1 VTRALVE
8 HWVAIVGEAG
18 RAAGRDL
25 ISRYGEPH
33 RRYHDVRHL
42 NDVLN
47 AVDELA
53 ADARDAD
60 AVRLAAWFHDAVYAT
75 AGTGGATSGGME
87 GGTESGAESGTTG
100 AADAPAVSNEEAS
113 ARLAEVVLAR
123 FGLPAGLVAE
133 TARLV
138 RLTET
143 HTAPPDDANAAV
155 LCDADLAIL
164 AAEPER
170 YAAYAEAVR
179 EEYRAVPDELFR
191 PARAR
196 ILSALLAEPSL
207 YRTPAARAR
216 FEQRARANVTA
227 EIARL
232 GGERQDTEPD
242 HARPSPV
249 PGERGG

>member
-1 VTRALVE
+1 VTEALVE
-8 HWVAIVGEAG
+8 RWVAIVGEAG
-18 RAAGRDL
+18 RAAGHDL

-42 NDVLN
+42 IDVLD

-75 AGTGGATSGGME
+75 
-87 GGTESGAESGTTG
+87 GGTAPAAESEEAEPHEAGSDL
-100 AADAPAVSNEEAS
+100 AEAHEAVSNEEAS
-113 ARLAEVVLAR
+113 ARLAELVLGR
-123 FGLPAGLVAE
+123 LGLPAGLVAE
-133 TARLV
+133 SARLV

-143 HTAPPDDANAAV
+143 HAAPPDDANAAV

-164 AAEPER
+164 AADPGR

-179 EEYRAVPDELFR
+179 EEYSSVPDELFR

-196 ILSALLAEPSL
+196 ILGALLAAPPL
-207 YRTPAARAR
+207 YNTPAARAR

-232 GGERQDTEPD
+232 GGAHQDTVTES
-242 HARPSPV
+242 HPV